1 MKTPQK
7 LLLTVA
13 LSTLLAGAA
22 GAQIASDNA
31 SNYPGGPGVSWTNG
45 SNEGSG
51 FGPWALTGSNGT
63 SGFFGNYIG
72 TTGQGDPSFGI
83 YSGGDAAFSTAARPF
98 LNPLTTGQSFSV
110 SVGRTNNTTQGELG
124 IQLWNS
130 GNTTAP
136 AVNLKS
142 VNGGN
147 WQIWDGGTE
156 FDSGAAFAA
165 NAPLTFTFNYL
176 GGSDYSYSFGSSTIN
191 RSATNTI
198 SAIDRVSFYN
208 NNQGADQNYGFNNLS
223 VVPEPSTYALIAL
236 GTAFVLWR
244 VRHRVASG
252 A

>member
-7 LLLTVA
+7 LLLA
-13 LSTLLAGAA
+13 FAFSTLLAGAA
-22 GAQIASDNA
+22 SAQIASDNA
-31 SNYPGGPGVSWTNG
+31 GNAAYSGGWNTG
-45 SNEGSG
+45 SNGGSG
-51 FGPWALTGSNGT
+51 FGAWALTGSNGT
-63 SGFFGNYIG
+63 SGFFGNYVG
-72 TTGQGDPSFGI
+72 ETGQGNPSFGI
-83 YSGGDAAFSTAARPF
+83 YSGGDASASSTAARPF
-98 LNPLTTGQSFSV
+98 LNPLTAGQSFSV

-130 GNTTAP
+130 GNTTTP

-176 GGSDYSYSFGSSTIN
+176 GGSDYSYSFGSSATT
-191 RSATNTI
+191 RTATNTI
-198 SAIDRVSFYN
+198 SAINQVSFYN
-208 NNQGADQNYGFNNLS
+208 NNQGASQNYGFNNLS

-236 GTAFVLWR
+236 GAAFVLWR
-244 VRHRVASG
+244 VRRRVTSG
-252 A
+252 V